1 MAFSGAAHTPLA
13 APENESEPP
22 LEIIFLGAAHLLQ
35 YRSLFVETGDFL
47 VRHKKKIK
55 MLLQIIF
62 VVVAPTTW
70 LLVGSSAS
78 IEGEPEAEQQQAW

>member
-47 VRHKKKIK
+47 VRHKKN
-55 MLLQIIF
+55 QD
-62 VVVAPTTW
+62 VATNHFC
-70 LLVGSSAS
+70 SSGTNHMAARRKLR
-78 IEGEPEAEQQQAW
+78 EHQRRT